1 MRERGKIWMDRTGL
15 SVIQQEWK
23 MMDKHAGRLRAERDD
38 ALAQRDEAR
47 GWCRAMLA
55 IILVLA
61 VALGYVL
68 AQGVI

>member
-1 MRERGKIWMDRTGL
+1 MEGAGLPAIQREW
-15 SVIQQEWK
+15 QQMNEH
-23 MMDKHAGRLRAERDD
+23 MGRLRAERDD

-47 GWCRAMLA
+47 EWCRAMLV

-61 VALGYVL
+61 MALGYVL

>member
-1 MRERGKIWMDRTGL
+1 MARTELSGL
-15 SVIQQEWK
+15 SVIQQEWTQ
-23 MMDKHAGRLRAERDD
+23 MNKHMGRLREERDD

-47 GWCRAMLA
+47 EWCRAMLV

>member
-1 MRERGKIWMDRTGL
+1 MN
-15 SVIQQEWK
+15 
-23 MMDKHAGRLRAERDD
+23 KHMGRLREERDD

-47 GWCRAMLA
+47 EWCRAMLV

-61 VALGYVL
+61 MALGYVL

>member
-1 MRERGKIWMDRTGL
+1 MARPGL
-15 SVIQQEWK
+15 SVIQQEWTQ
-23 MMDKHAGRLRAERDD
+23 MNKHMGRLREERDD

-47 GWCRAMLA
+47 AWCWTMLV
-55 IILVLA
+55 IILVLS

>member
-1 MRERGKIWMDRTGL
+1 MEERVGL

-23 MMDKHAGRLRAERDD
+23 MTDKRAGRLRVERDD

-47 GWCRAMLA
+47 EWCRAMLV

-61 VALGYVL
+61 MALGYVL
-68 AQGVI
+68 ANVPV

>member
-1 MRERGKIWMDRTGL
+1 MERSGL
-15 SVIQQEWK
+15 PVIQQEWV
-23 MMDKHAGRLRAERDD
+23 MMDRHMSQLREERDD

-47 GWCRAMLA
+47 EWCRAMLV

>member
-1 MRERGKIWMDRTGL
+1 MERTELSGL
-15 SVIQQEWK
+15 SVIQQEWTQ
-23 MMDKHAGRLRAERDD
+23 MDKRMSQLRTERND